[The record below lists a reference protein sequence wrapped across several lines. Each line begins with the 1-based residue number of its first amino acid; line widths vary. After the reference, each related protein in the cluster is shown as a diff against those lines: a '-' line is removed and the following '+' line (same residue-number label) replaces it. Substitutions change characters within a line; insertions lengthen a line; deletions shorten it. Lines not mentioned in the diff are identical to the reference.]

1 MARVSAFVAKVR
13 TLFAGR
19 RADREFDQELEAHI
33 SLLSDRYVREGMTP
47 DEARYAALRQF
58 GRNGVRVHGIVMNNV
73 QLDRGLGRRNAY
85 HYQYTY
91 E

>member
-1 MARVSAFVAKVR
+1 VNLLVIRAGQHPMREIAAAVR
-13 TLFAGR
+13 QL
-19 RADREFDQELEAHI
+19 
-33 SLLSDRYVREGMTP
+33 
-47 DEARYAALRQF
+47 
-58 GRNGVRVHGIVMNNV
+58 GRNGVRVSGIVMNDV